1 MTPKTGMKSYRTAL
15 VALPIILIIGFVAWL
30 FYATLGE
37 SDAQTTLQTAVV
49 TAPDDSQPEA
59 VPGTQ
64 PNTIEPLGHLR
75 ILRQSFARGGLGSK
89 ALVTFTLRNDNDFA
103 VKDPEIQCSFRSRDG
118 RYTTERRRTISDTV
132 NMKSRKTYPYI
143 LVGFV
148 NIKASMAK
156 CSVLA
161 ASRA

>member
-1 MTPKTGMKSYRTAL
+1 MTTKMVPKAHRTAL

-30 FYATLGE
+30 FYASLGE

-49 TAPDDSQPEA
+49 TAPDDSQPDA
-59 VPGTQ
+59 VPAMQ

-89 ALVTFTLRNDNDFA
+89 ALVTLTLRNDNDFA

-132 NMKSRKTYPYI
+132 NMKSRKTYPYV